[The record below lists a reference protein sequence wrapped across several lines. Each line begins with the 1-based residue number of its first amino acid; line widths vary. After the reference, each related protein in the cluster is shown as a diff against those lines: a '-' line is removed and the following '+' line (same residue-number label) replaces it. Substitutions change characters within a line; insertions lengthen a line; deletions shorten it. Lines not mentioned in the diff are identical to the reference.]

1 MVSVYRESDLIFHPE
16 FVAYNVNDS
25 TLQLFAKINLSEFL
39 YERKSDENFRSVV
52 NIYAEIIESYE
63 STKIIDST
71 TKEFSFDLTEKQNAK
86 VLSLFIPIKTKGKFL
101 IHCRITD
108 VNKGA
113 EEDYFVNLDRLSKPS
128 SQDFLLL
135 TKYNEPYFRNYFS
148 NNDSIQ
154 IVYNDSL
161 KKSFFVKFYHRSFPL
176 AYPPFSFDVNDE
188 FDYLADSIFT
198 LDISK
203 GKICFPKEG
212 FYQLQIDTSLKEGLT
227 LFRFSVGF
235 PDITNPRQ
243 MIEPLR
249 YLTNKKE
256 FEEIYNHPS
265 PKAIVDNFWLTHGG
279 NEEKSRTL
287 IRKYYG
293 RVREA
298 NKYFTSFTEGWRTDR
313 GMIYV
318 IFGMPT
324 TIYRGS
330 ESESWTYGT
339 PNSSLSLSFFF
350 VKVKNPFTEN
360 DFTLNRSP
368 SYESNW
374 FRAVEIWR
382 QGRAYNS
389 FY

>member
-16 FVAYNVNDS
+16 FVAYNIND
-25 TLQLFAKINLSEFL
+25 TIVQLFAKINLSEFL
-39 YERKSDENFRSVV
+39 YERKSDENFRSVI
-52 NIYAEIIESYE
+52 NIHAEIIESYE
-63 STKIIDST
+63 SAKIIDST
-71 TKEFSFDLTEKQNAK
+71 SKEFSFELAEKQNAK
-86 VLSLFIPIKTKGKFL
+86 VISLFIPLKVKGKFL
-101 IHCRITD
+101 IHCHISD

-113 EEDYFVNLDRLSKPS
+113 QEEYFINLDRLSKPS

-135 TKYNEPYFRNYFS
+135 TKNNEPYFRNYFS
-148 NNDSIQ
+148 ANDSVQ
-154 IVYNDSL
+154 IIYNDSL
-161 KKSFFVKFYHRSFPL
+161 RKNFFVNFYHRNFPL

-188 FDYLADSIFT
+188 FDYREDSIFT

-212 FYQLQIDTSLKEGLT
+212 FYQVQIDTSIKDGLSI
-227 LFRFSVGF
+227 FRFTTGF
-235 PDITNPRQ
+235 PDITYPRQ

-256 FEEIYNHPS
+256 FEEIYSHPS

-293 RVREA
+293 RVRDA

-318 IFGMPT
+318 IFGLPT
-324 TIYRGS
+324 TIHRGS
-330 ESESWTYGT
+330 ESETWTYGT

-368 SYESNW
+368 SYESTW